1 MPKLE
6 YFLVCES
13 VSVDRETNRISL
25 FNVIED
31 IHRVKPGTEISSP
44 LVFNFVAV
52 SCWNKLESDEDTD
65 FQATLRIHQPPNEN
79 GGESEPKDLTLNF
92 RMQSRRQRLLM
103 RLAAPVLPPAHDG
116 KLRFEL
122 LLNGNHCAEHEI
134 GIIESTD

>member
-6 YFLVCES
+6 YFLMCES

-31 IHRVKPGTEISSP
+31 IHKAKPGAELSAP
-44 LVFNFVAV
+44 FVVNFVAV
-52 SCWNKLESDEDTD
+52 SCWNREEGDEDED
-65 FQATLRIHQPPNEN
+65 FQAILRIHLPPSSNNDEAHH
-79 GGESEPKDLTLNF
+79 KDLPLNF
-92 RMQSRRQRLLM
+92 WMQSRRQRLLM

-122 LLNGNHCAEHEI
+122 LLNGEHCAEHEV
-134 GIIESTD
+134 GILEEEP

>member
-1 MPKLE
+1 MPRLE

-31 IHRVKPGTEISSP
+31 IRFSKPGTETTAP
-44 LVFNFVAV
+44 WLVNFVAV
-52 SCWNKLESDEDTD
+52 SCWNREDGDEDVD
-65 FQATLRIHQPPNEN
+65 FQATLRIHSPPSDE
-79 GGESEPKDLTLNF
+79 GEQREPKDLPLNF

-103 RLAAPVLPPAHDG
+103 RFAAPVLPRTRSG

-122 LLNGNHCAEHEI
+122 LLNGRHCAEHEI
-134 GIIESTD
+134 DILDEDA